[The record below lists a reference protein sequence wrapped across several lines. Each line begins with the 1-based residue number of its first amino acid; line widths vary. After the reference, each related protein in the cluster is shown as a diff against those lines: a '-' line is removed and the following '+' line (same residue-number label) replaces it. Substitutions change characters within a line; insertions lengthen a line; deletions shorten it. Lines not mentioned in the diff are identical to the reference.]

1 MTVTLSQL
9 ESHLWESA
17 NILRG
22 PVDAA
27 DFKSYVFPLL
37 FFKRLSDVHDEEHAA
52 ALKEFDGDEEAAL
65 FPENYRFQIPED
77 CHWRDVREVAVNV
90 GQALQ
95 TAMRGIEQANPHTLY
110 GIFGDAQWT
119 NKDRL
124 SDALLR
130 DLIEHFSRLSLGN
143 SAAKADVLG
152 QSYEYLIKK
161 FADATNKKAGEF
173 YTPRSVVRLMVN
185 ILDPREGESIYDPTC
200 GTGGMLLEAIHHV
213 QETRGD
219 VRTLWGRLYGQEKN
233 LTTSAIARMNLYLH
247 GAADFQIV
255 RGDTLRSP
263 AFFSGDNLATFDC
276 VIANPPFSLE
286 KWGDE
291 VWCSDPYGRNFAG
304 MPPAKSGD
312 FAWVQHMIKSM
323 APNTGRMAVVL
334 PHGAL
339 FRMGKEG
346 EIRKKIL
353 GMDLL
358 EAVIGLGP
366 NLFYGT
372 GLAACILVFR
382 QKKEKDRRNRVLI
395 VDASKEFKTGRA
407 QNELLP
413 EHVERI
419 HGWVRDYTD
428 VEGIAR
434 LVTLDEI
441 AANDHNLNIPRYV
454 EPKVTSEVL
463 TVEDAM
469 KRLRE
474 SAEAAFAAEGRLVAI
489 LEVEGLLQQC
499 SSSDGI
505 SAEDRSR
512 EHDILTGYALRFD
525 GYKYL
530 ETRGSE
536 ERICAAMDA
545 MTRGET
551 EDLSEIEQMA
561 AFFLQQ
567 RFLCKWGG
575 EQLPQFSYP
584 WRIYRE
590 LFLSVAKSAVPSDF
604 QHAEWYISWEREYRN
619 TVQDDIELVR
629 RIHSETRYR
638 EWPTEAD
645 IQAANGDFQSNP

>member
-1 MTVTLSQL
+1 MSIPMSITISQL
-9 ESHLWESA
+9 ESHLWEAA

-37 FFKRLSDVHDEEHAA
+37 FFKRISDVHDEEHTA

-77 CHWRDVREVAVNV
+77 CHWRDVRTAATNV
-90 GQALQ
+90 GQVLQ

-130 DLIEHFSRLSLGN
+130 DLIEHFSRISLGN
-143 SAAKADVLG
+143 AAAKADVLG

-200 GTGGMLLEAIHHV
+200 GTGGMLLEAIHHL

-219 VRTLWGRLYGQEKN
+219 VRTLWGKLYGQEKN
-233 LTTSAIARMNLYLH
+233 LTTSAIARMNLFLH

-255 RGDTLRSP
+255 RGDTLRNP

-286 KWGDE
+286 KWGEE
-291 VWCSDPYGRNFAG
+291 VWASDPYGRNFAG
-304 MPPAKSGD
+304 MPPGKSGD
-312 FAWVQHMIKSM
+312 YAFVQHMVKSM
-323 APNTGRMAVVL
+323 APKTGRMAVVL

-339 FRMGKEG
+339 FRMSKEG
-346 EIRKKIL
+346 EIRKKLL

-382 QKKEKDRRNRVLI
+382 QKKAKDRKNKVLI

-407 QNELLP
+407 QNELLD
-413 EHVERI
+413 EHIKRI
-419 HGWVRDYTD
+419 HSWVRDYTD

-434 LVTLDEI
+434 VVTLDEI
-441 AANDHNLNIPRYV
+441 IANDHNLNIPRYV
-454 EPKVTSEVL
+454 EPKVDQEML
-463 TVEDAM
+463 TVEEAM

-474 SAEAAFAAEGRLVAI
+474 SAEAAFAAEERLI
-489 LEVEGLLQQC
+489 TLFQNERLL
-499 SSSDGI
+499 
-505 SAEDRSR
+505 A
-512 EHDILTGYALRFD
+512 
-525 GYKYL
+525 
-530 ETRGSE
+530 
-536 ERICAAMDA
+536 
-545 MTRGET
+545 
-551 EDLSEIEQMA
+551 
-561 AFFLQQ
+561 
-567 RFLCKWGG
+567 
-575 EQLPQFSYP
+575 
-584 WRIYRE
+584 
-590 LFLSVAKSAVPSDF
+590 
-604 QHAEWYISWEREYRN
+604 
-619 TVQDDIELVR
+619 
-629 RIHSETRYR
+629 
-638 EWPTEAD
+638 
-645 IQAANGDFQSNP
+645 